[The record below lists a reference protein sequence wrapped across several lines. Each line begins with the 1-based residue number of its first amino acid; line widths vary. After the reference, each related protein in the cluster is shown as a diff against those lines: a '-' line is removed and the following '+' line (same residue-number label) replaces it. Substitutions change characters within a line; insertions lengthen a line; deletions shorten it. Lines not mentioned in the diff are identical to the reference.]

1 MTPTKTELC
10 CPEKQNQGGND
21 MKSLYRSRKNRK
33 IAGVCGGL
41 GEYFNVD
48 PTLVRLAF
56 AALSLAYGG
65 GLLLYV
71 ISAILVPDE
80 NTQENSGNDQ
90 EN

>member
-1 MTPTKTELC
+1 
-10 CPEKQNQGGND
+10 